1 MNNEVSYVDIL
12 RQALMGDAR
21 MFGPVLLE
29 EQLLADAPAFSSP
42 LDGMFFAHFGK
53 TSDREGLRALSLLAA
68 LYLSVVLCGFPQ
80 RLLRSSAMFL
90 RENISIPTF
99 NCTHY
104 DKLFS
109 YLASE
114 DMLSFSLLRGV
125 GDVEYVIAT
134 KKDIFDAFDFL
145 TNGL

>member
-68 LYLSVVLCGFPQ
+68 LYLSVVL
-80 RLLRSSAMFL
+80 FL
-90 RENISIPTF
+90 
-99 NCTHY
+99 
-104 DKLFS
+104 
-109 YLASE
+109 
-114 DMLSFSLLRGV
+114 
-125 GDVEYVIAT
+125 
-134 KKDIFDAFDFL
+134 
-145 TNGL
+145 